1 MTESRPPSFEQARS
15 QRQRARAAGL
25 HPDYWYPV
33 EYDRALRRGQVIEAR
48 FWGEPIAVYR
58 GEDGRLFALEN
69 RCAHRQLPL
78 SMGHVDG
85 CNLTCVYHGW
95 SYEGCGKLSAVD
107 HDLFGKPALK
117 VRIRS
122 YPVQVRHGLIWI
134 FPGDPALKD
143 DRSIPAIPELEG
155 SRAWPSVTVDF
166 TWRAHHSMI
175 LENIIDFTHAHLHRT
190 YRPFVG
196 ARLRHCETD
205 GDRLTLAYE
214 TDVGRGRISGLF
226 VDRKRVNTNSM
237 ELGIDYPYQWSDTG
251 GRIKHWCFLLPI
263 DERTSRA
270 FFIFYFDAFKVPW
283 TPLKLPRWVMKP
295 FLLVARRLLIRPLLE
310 EDGVAVEAEQRAYEQ
325 HFDAP
330 MIEVNPVIGAFQQ
343 LAIRKW
349 EEALAVRSGDSA
361 PRPTAGE
368 HAVPVRPR

>member
-1 MTESRPPSFEQARS
+1 MIAPDSEHRPPGFDDARS
-15 QRQRARAAGL
+15 QRQKARAAGL

-33 EYDRALRRGQVIEAR
+33 EYDHALARGKVIEVR
-48 FWGEPIAVYR
+48 FWNEPIALYR
-58 GEDGRLFALEN
+58 ADDGRLFALEN

-78 SMGHVDG
+78 SLGHVDG
-85 CNLTCVYHGW
+85 CHLTCMYHGW
-95 SYEGCGKLSAVD
+95 CYNGTGKLAGVD

-117 VRIRS
+117 VKIRS

-134 FPGDPALKD
+134 FPGDP
-143 DRSIPAIPELEG
+143 DRAAERAIPDIPELGG
-155 SRAWPSVTVDF
+155 SRRWPSVTIDF

-175 LENIIDFTHAHLHRT
+175 FENIIDFTHAHLHRG

-196 ARLRHCETD
+196 ARLLRCHTE
-205 GDRLTLAYE
+205 GDHLRLAYE

-226 VDRKRVNTNSM
+226 VDRKRVDTNSM
-237 ELGIDYPYQWSDTG
+237 ELGINYPYQWSDTG
-251 GRIKHWCFLLPI
+251 GRIKHWCFMLPI

-283 TPLKLPRWVMKP
+283 TPLRLPRWLMKP
-295 FLLVARRLLIRPLLE
+295 FLAFARWLLIRPLLA
-310 EDGVAVEAEQRAYEQ
+310 EDGVAVEAEQAAYER

-349 EEALAVRSGDSA
+349 EEHLDRVAV
-361 PRPTAGE
+361 
-368 HAVPVRPR
+368 